1 MGSELIKAAII
12 NIYKTLAITAYPLSR
27 PSKLIMSPIQLSVL
41 HIGALWGAL

>member
-1 MGSELIKAAII
+1 MGSELIKAAVI